1 MAQARHGYAGVF
13 AAKSKESM
21 GGVGKMDGCAV
32 FWRTAALRK
41 RCAEVLLHP
50 PAWKNLALVVE
61 HINQTANHPFFKT
74 R

>member
-1 MAQARHGYAGVF
+1 MVMSHCLAQARHGYAGVF

-41 RCAEVLLHP
+41 RCAEVL
-50 PAWKNLALVVE
+50 
-61 HINQTANHPFFKT
+61 
-74 R
+74 